1 MWSERRQAGSLILD
15 LAVFVMSR
23 KPFQDFESVYGE
35 SGSHCAEGSSDHY
48 FVDKKMSRVGFREK
62 S

>member
-1 MWSERRQAGSLILD
+1 MWSEKRWAGSLILD

-23 KPFQDFESVYGE
+23 KPFQDFELVCGE

-48 FVDKKMSRVGFREK
+48 LVDKKMSRVGFREK

>member
-1 MWSERRQAGSLILD
+1 MWSEKREAGSLVLD

-23 KPFQDFESVYGE
+23 KPLQDFESVCGG
-35 SGSHCAEGSSDHY
+35 SGHCAEGPSDHY
-48 FVDKKMSRVGFREK
+48 LVDRKMSRVGFREK